1 MNKKTL
7 NILHWPT
14 SYPDQSRNQPYN
26 GVFVQEH
33 IKSTQGLANNRVL
46 FISSESTKSLYKLHE
61 RLNTIEEGIPISRFY
76 FNRALNLSF
85 LNFYIRLV
93 LIIYFGE
100 LIFLKRYY
108 PNIIHIHFHQSF
120 FWGKLYA
127 TIFRIPIVIT
137 EHWSAFLGWPN
148 IGELRYKNAAKAF
161 NYAKKILPV
170 SLKIQKGITA
180 YSGAEIEHKSIVITN
195 AVDTKIFRYNKQ
207 NEIKSGL
214 KQLVFIGRNAEE
226 KDIPT
231 LMQGMA
237 EIKKSGIIFQLHL
250 IGGGDYY
257 PIDQLIN
264 QYNLENE
271 IIQHG
276 QLDKVAIS
284 KILQQ
289 SDLLL
294 LTSIIENSPCVIGE
308 AHCCGVPVVATDVGG
323 ISELILEGNLFEPK
337 NANQLAE
344 KIIQCLNK
352 PINKEKLSEIAANRF
367 GYENIG
373 QQIYNVYKTVCAE

>member
-1 MNKKTL
+1 M

-46 FISSESTKSLYKLHE
+46 IISPENTRSLYKLHE
-61 RLNTIEEGIPISRFY
+61 RFTSLEEGIPVTRYY
-76 FNRALNLSF
+76 FNKALNLTF
-85 LNFYIRLV
+85 LNVYIRLV
-93 LIIYFGE
+93 IMVYFGE
-100 LIFLKRYY
+100 LILVKKFY

-127 TIFRIPIVIT
+127 TIFRIPIIIT

-195 AVDTKIFRYNKQ
+195 AVDTRIFRYNKH
-207 NEIKSGL
+207 NKIKSGL

-231 LMQGMA
+231 LMQGMV
-237 EIKKSGIIFQLHL
+237 EIKKSGINFQLHI

-352 PINKEKLSEIAANRF
+352 PINKEKLSKFAAHKF
-367 GYENIG
+367 GYESIG
-373 QQIYNVYKTVCAE
+373 QQLYQVYTEVCAE

>member
-1 MNKKTL
+1 M

-46 FISSESTKSLYKLHE
+46 IISPENTRSLYKLHE
-61 RLNTIEEGIPISRFY
+61 RFTSLEEGIPVTRYY
-76 FNRALNLSF
+76 FNKALNLTF
-85 LNFYIRLV
+85 LNVYIRLV
-93 LIIYFGE
+93 IMVYFGE
-100 LIFLKRYY
+100 LILVKKFY

-127 TIFRIPIVIT
+127 TIFRIPIIIT

-195 AVDTKIFRYNKQ
+195 TVDTKIFRYNKH
-207 NEIKSGL
+207 NESKSSL

-231 LMQGMA
+231 LMEGMV
-237 EIKKSGIIFQLHL
+237 EIKKSGITFQLHI

-344 KIIQCLNK
+344 KIKQCLNK
-352 PINKEKLSEIAANRF
+352 PINKEELSEIAAKRF

-373 QQIYNVYKTVCAE
+373 QQLYNVYKTVCAE

>member
-1 MNKKTL
+1 M
-7 NILHWPT
+7 
-14 SYPDQSRNQPYN
+14 
-26 GVFVQEH
+26 V
-33 IKSTQGLANNRVL
+33 
-46 FISSESTKSLYKLHE
+46 
-61 RLNTIEEGIPISRFY
+61 
-76 FNRALNLSF
+76 
-85 LNFYIRLV
+85 
-93 LIIYFGE
+93 YFGE
-100 LIFLKRYY
+100 LILVKKFY

-127 TIFRIPIVIT
+127 TIFRIPIIIT

-180 YSGAEIEHKSIVITN
+180 YSGAEIEHKSLVITN
-195 AVDTKIFRYNKQ
+195 TVDTKIFRYNKH
-207 NEIKSGL
+207 NESKSSL

-231 LMQGMA
+231 LMEGMV
-237 EIKKSGIIFQLHL
+237 EIKKSGITFQLHI

-344 KIIQCLNK
+344 KIKQCLNK
-352 PINKEKLSEIAANRF
+352 PINKEELSEIAAKRF

-373 QQIYNVYKTVCAE
+373 QQLYNVYKTVCAE

>member
-1 MNKKTL
+1 M
-7 NILHWPT
+7 
-14 SYPDQSRNQPYN
+14 
-26 GVFVQEH
+26 QEH
-33 IKSTQGLANNRVL
+33 IKSTQGLANNRIL

-61 RLNTIEEGIPISRFY
+61 QLNTIEEGIPISRFY

-93 LIIYFGE
+93 LMIYFGE

-180 YSGAEIEHKSIVITN
+180 YSGTEIEHKSIVITN
-195 AVDTKIFRYNKQ
+195 AVDTKIFGYNKQ

-231 LMQGMA
+231 LMQGLA

>member
-1 MNKKTL
+1 L

-46 FISSESTKSLYKLHE
+46 IISPENTRSLYKLHE
-61 RLNTIEEGIPISRFY
+61 RFTSLEEGIPVTRYY
-76 FNRALNLSF
+76 FNKALNLTF
-85 LNFYIRLV
+85 LNVYIRLV
-93 LIIYFGE
+93 IMVYFGE
-100 LIFLKRYY
+100 LILVKKFY

-127 TIFRIPIVIT
+127 TIFRIPIIIT

-195 AVDTKIFRYNKQ
+195 TVDTKIFRYNKH
-207 NEIKSGL
+207 NESKSSL

-231 LMQGMA
+231 LMEGMV
-237 EIKKSGIIFQLHL
+237 EIKKSGITFQLHI

-344 KIIQCLNK
+344 KIKQCLNK
-352 PINKEKLSEIAANRF
+352 PINKEELSEIAAKRF

-373 QQIYNVYKTVCAE
+373 QQLYNVYKTVCAE